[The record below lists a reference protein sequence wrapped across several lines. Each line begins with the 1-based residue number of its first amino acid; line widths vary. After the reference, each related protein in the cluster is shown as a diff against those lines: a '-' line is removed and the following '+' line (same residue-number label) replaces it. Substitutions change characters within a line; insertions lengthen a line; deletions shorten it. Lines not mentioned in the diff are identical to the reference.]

1 MKWTRLLHEPA
12 LQELFSTGN
21 VGERLKQIERLVFDR
36 TTAHADRLELI
47 AERDGIRRVL
57 TELEKL
63 AQAEEAEERKRTA
76 ATQEAGRNGQ
86 LEAWGLPTTI

>member
-12 LQELFSTGN
+12 LQELFTTGS

-36 TTAHADRLELI
+36 ATAHEQRLELI

-63 AQAEEAEERKRTA
+63 AAAEETAERKRA
-76 ATQEAGRNGQ
+76 LVAEEAGRNGA
-86 LEAWGLPTTI
+86 LERWGLPTTI